1 MVIMG
6 SSLAILTISACGN
19 NSSTES
25 AAVENDQVDETSS
38 GGLEESERID
48 EASAN
53 DETDNPE
60 NNELEMDDVS
70 NDEEAEVEEE
80 GVKYMLGEAELE
92 EILEQYD
99 NVLSVERSD
108 GVMSVFGYTIPAGV
122 ERESEEWYGADGGK
136 EGKSYDVLIRYGDE
150 QHTAALVERI
160 SMEVFYNKKS
170 FIEGEALD
178 INDYNNQYKEALH
191 QFMKEGVWEE
201 PKRVEQSAYQNFFE
215 YTAEMKK
222 QGEIETPYRTAILY
236 SRIVEGHF
244 YTELDEEQMIY
255 ANPQHDY
262 WQLYEGMLLE
272 IDDYYVQIEY
282 KIGDWWFK
290 SETETELPD
299 EFANHEYT
307 GKLEEIIPQMFEVE

>member
-1 MVIMG
+1 MG

-70 NDEEAEVEEE
+70 NEEEAEVEEE

-92 EILEQYD
+92 EILEQYV

-108 GVMSVFGYTIPAGV
+108 GVMSVFGYTIPEGV
-122 ERESEEWYGADGGK
+122 ERESEEWYGADGRK

-160 SMEVFYNKKS
+160 SMEVFYNKKP

-201 PKRVEQSAYQNFFE
+201 LKRA
-215 YTAEMKK
+215 
-222 QGEIETPYRTAILY
+222 
-236 SRIVEGHF
+236 
-244 YTELDEEQMIY
+244 
-255 ANPQHDY
+255 
-262 WQLYEGMLLE
+262 
-272 IDDYYVQIEY
+272 
-282 KIGDWWFK
+282 
-290 SETETELPD
+290 
-299 EFANHEYT
+299 
-307 GKLEEIIPQMFEVE
+307 